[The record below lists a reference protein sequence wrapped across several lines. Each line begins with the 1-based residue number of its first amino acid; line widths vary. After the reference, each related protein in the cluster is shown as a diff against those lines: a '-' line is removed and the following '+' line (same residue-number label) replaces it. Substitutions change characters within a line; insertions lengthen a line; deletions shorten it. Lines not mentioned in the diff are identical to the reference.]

1 MTIRFLLDLHPIGH
15 LIVVLDLI
23 QAACRIFNLMA
34 LKFVAGVAIIDTILV
49 KERHAGFRKFTAR
62 PTIWTTGRDTCVGIA
77 PRGQAGNEFFQP
89 FLFLLN

>member
-1 MTIRFLLDLHPIGH
+1 MHPIGR
-15 LIVVLDLI
+15 LIVGLDLI
-23 QAACRIFNLMA
+23 QAAGWISNLKA
-34 LKFVAGVAIIDTILV
+34 LEFVVGVAIIDTILTNTRE
-49 KERHAGFRKFTAR
+49 KRHAGFRRFTAR